1 MELSVREIL
10 SVISDGGVLGLLILI
25 LYGLQKRWW
34 VVGWAYDEVRTE
46 RDEWKELA
54 LSGTRAAE
62 RAVDLAQQGRKTTR
76 AKATASDE

>member
-1 MELSVREIL
+1 VEVSLPEIL
-10 SVISDGGVLGLLILI
+10 KTVGDAGVLGLLILI
-25 LYGLQKRWW
+25 LYGLTKKWW
-34 VVGWAYDEVRTE
+34 VVGWAYEEVRKE

-76 AKATASDE
+76 PKAVAEE